1 MTLQASSLTWVVSP
15 AEKAK
20 FDVMFKDADQDKDGF
35 VNGDEIK
42 GIFMQSLLPPTVL
55 AKIW

>member
-1 MTLQASSLTWVVSP
+1 MSAPVTWVVSP
-15 AEKAK
+15 AEKSK

-42 GIFMQSLLPPTVL
+42 GIFLQSLLPSTVL